1 MSVVVPANNAE
12 RYISE
17 AIESVLNQTFED
29 YELIIVN
36 DGSTDRTEDI
46 ILDYQKMDPRIIYLK
61 NEENLRICRTLNRGL
76 EAARGD
82 YIARMD
88 ADDWSYPARLEK
100 QLDYMRNNPD
110 VVLVGSFIHVA
121 DGDMNVLNTRS
132 YPLTDREIRS
142 TLLKYSTF
150 AHPVVMYKRQ
160 EALKCGKY
168 DPSLY
173 DSEDYDF
180 YFRIGRHGKFA
191 NLPETLLKLR
201 THKKSVSHTRIQRQ
215 TLLTLYI
222 KLKAVVEYEYKMS
235 LSDRLYYISHLL
247 GSILIPIRIRFWL
260 FNLIRK

>member
-1 MSVVVPANNAE
+1 MDISKEKGNPKVSVVVPANNAE

-121 DGDMNVLNTRS
+121 DGDMNVLN
-132 YPLTDREIRS
+132 I
-142 TLLKYSTF
+142 
-150 AHPVVMYKRQ
+150 
-160 EALKCGKY
+160 
-168 DPSLY
+168 
-173 DSEDYDF
+173 
-180 YFRIGRHGKFA
+180 
-191 NLPETLLKLR
+191 
-201 THKKSVSHTRIQRQ
+201 
-215 TLLTLYI
+215 
-222 KLKAVVEYEYKMS
+222 
-235 LSDRLYYISHLL
+235 
-247 GSILIPIRIRFWL
+247 
-260 FNLIRK
+260 